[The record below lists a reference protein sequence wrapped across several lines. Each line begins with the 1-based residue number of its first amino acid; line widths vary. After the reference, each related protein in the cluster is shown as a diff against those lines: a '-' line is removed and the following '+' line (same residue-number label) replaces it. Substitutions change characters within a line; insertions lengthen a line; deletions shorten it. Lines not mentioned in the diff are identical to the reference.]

1 MLSLCR
7 QCTVN
12 YCREELGTGEKMA
25 LEARP
30 EDTLQ
35 RLSHRKPGRD
45 NSHLILIL
53 HWLVTREPSGDRSKT
68 IHIFPYEC
76 TTNQKLWTELLA
88 VSRRTWHM
96 QQASG
101 RYCVCTQQMA
111 ALLCT
116 KWRHGLCLQRTT
128 YIKNPKPSI
137 DVYLLEEQSCQ
148 ISSQSDFKRQS
159 LRLVL

>member
-96 QQASG
+96 QQADTV
-101 RYCVCTQQMA
+101 CVLNRWQHFFAWNDIMA
-111 ALLCT
+111 SVF
-116 KWRHGLCLQRTT
+116 KVRH
-128 YIKNPKPSI
+128 YIQNPKPSI